1 MEIRLYQPADQIRW
15 DSFVSDSKNGTFLFF
30 RNYMDYH
37 ADRFHDHSLILCDDA
52 GHIVA
57 LLPANRTA
65 DQFVSH
71 GGLTFGG
78 FITDNSMKTPTMLQ
92 IFEETL
98 TFLKKEGVVR
108 FVYKAIP
115 HIYHRFPS
123 EEDRY
128 ALFLCNARLIRCSAL
143 TVINNQ
149 NRLPFQERRKRGI
162 KKAKQ
167 KGLFICQSDDFKSYW
182 QILSDRLLSTH
193 NAAPVHSLSEIEIL
207 ISRFP
212 ENIKL
217 FSCFQGSTMLAGV
230 LMYESDLVAHVQYI
244 AANDLGRELSALDLI
259 FEELITNQYKS
270 KSFFDF
276 GTSDEKGG
284 RYLNLG
290 LIDQKEGF
298 GARAVVVDQYEINID
313 EWELGYKLG
322 Q

>member
-1 MEIRLYQPADQIRW
+1 MEICIYQPADQVRW
-15 DSFVSDSKNGTFLFF
+15 DSFVSDSKNGTFLFL

-37 ADRFHDHSLILCDDA
+37 AERFHDHSLILCDDA

-98 TFLKKEGVVR
+98 TFLKKKGVTK

-115 HIYHRFPS
+115 HIYHRLPS

-143 TVINNQ
+143 TVINSR

-167 KGLFICQSDDFKSYW
+167 KGLSFCQCNDFESYW
-182 QILSDRLLSTH
+182 QILSDRLLRTH
-193 NAAPVHSLSEIEIL
+193 NASPVHSLSEIEKL
-207 ISRFP
+207 RSRFP
-212 ENIKL
+212 ANIKL
-217 FSCFQGSTMLAGV
+217 FACFQESTMLAGV
-230 LMYESDLVAHVQYI
+230 LVYESDTVAHVQYI
-244 AANDLGRELSALDLI
+244 AANDLGRELSALDLL
-259 FEELITNQYKS
+259 FDELITNQYKS

-276 GTSDEKGG
+276 GIQMKKVAATWIWD
-284 RYLNLG
+284 
-290 LIDQKEGF
+290 
-298 GARAVVVDQYEINID
+298 
-313 EWELGYKLG
+313 
-322 Q
+322 